1 MNEIVFDPYLLDEN
15 GQPLITDWGHRG
27 DFDYTQIRAQLAMTP
42 TERLRHHES
51 WRLFV
56 KEALNNARLRQ
67 NRAHEADR
75 RPS

>member
-1 MNEIVFDPYLLDEN
+1 MNEIVFDPSLLDEN

-51 WRLFV
+51 WRYFL
-56 KEALNNARLRQ
+56 KEVAPRAKLLR
-67 NRAHEADR
+67 RGGKPVD
-75 RPS
+75 PSPG